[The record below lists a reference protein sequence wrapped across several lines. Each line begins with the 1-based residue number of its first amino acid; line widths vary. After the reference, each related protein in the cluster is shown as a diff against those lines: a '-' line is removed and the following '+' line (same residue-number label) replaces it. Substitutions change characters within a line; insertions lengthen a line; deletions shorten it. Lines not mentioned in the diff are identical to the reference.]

1 VTAIL
6 ERVASQ
12 RRRRLPRRALKSDPA
27 FDSDAVAERLAAIHA
42 TAGLA
47 GVPHLDVVAVF
58 RDALDTARTLV
69 REAFEDTGE
78 GLRCA
83 RHLSLIEDALIR
95 TLFSYVVHYI
105 HPAPAGGANQI
116 VVAAVGGYGRGT
128 LAPGSDIDLLFL
140 LPGSNAAWSN
150 KVIESILYTLWD
162 LRQKVGHSTRSIE
175 ECVRYAL
182 EDMTVRTALL
192 EARLILGDETLFEDM
207 RVRFDREVVSNT
219 PSEFVAAKLAE
230 RDARVVKAGR
240 SRYLVEPNV
249 KDGKGGLRDL
259 NTLFW
264 IAKYV
269 YRVREASELVE
280 AGLFSRK
287 EYRLFCRCEEFLWRV
302 RCHLHFVTGRAEER
316 LTFDQQRLIS
326 ERLGYVGRA
335 GLYGVER
342 FMKHYFLIAKE
353 VGDLTAIVC
362 AALEERQ
369 AKPSPML
376 DRFFGRIWRRRETV
390 ANKDFAIENARITV
404 ADPATFARDPVNLI
418 RLFAIADESGLAI
431 HPDAMRLVTLSLT
444 RIDADMRNDPE
455 ANRLFLSIVS
465 SRNSP
470 EIVLRL
476 MNQAGVLGR
485 FIPDFGRIVAL
496 MQFNMYHSYTVD
508 EHLVRAVGIL
518 ADIESGRSVIEHKLA
533 QEILPDLENR
543 RVLYVALF
551 LHDIA
556 KGRIEDHSVA
566 GVAVARKICPRLGLS
581 AEETESVAWLI
592 ENHLVMSDTA
602 QRRDLSDR
610 RTIETFSALVGTLD
624 RLNMLFILTVC
635 DIRAVGPGVWNGWK
649 AELLRTLY
657 RETESAIG
665 GENSTVARERRVTE
679 AREELRAALPNWTMH
694 DFDAYA
700 ARHPAPYW
708 LKVDLTHKIR
718 HANLLNMSEVE
729 SPGPNV
735 DVLTDEARGI
745 TELTVIAPDHPR
757 LLSTIAGACAAAAAD
772 IVDAQIFTTTDGLA
786 VDMIYV
792 TRALGRD
799 EDELRRAGRIALA
812 IERAL
817 KGEIRLSEM
826 VAARGHSDAPAAETF
841 EVTPEVVIDNALSG
855 RMTVIEV
862 AGLDRRG
869 LLFELTA
876 ILSQLELNIGSAH
889 IATFGEKAA
898 DVFYVTDLDGE
909 KITDAV
915 RRDTIRDALLSA
927 FASPATRLLDGQG
940 QHRGE
945 GL

>member
-1 VTAIL
+1 MVAIL
-6 ERVASQ
+6 ERLATQ
-12 RRRRLPRRALKSDPA
+12 RRRRQPRRALKSDPI
-27 FDSDAVAERLAAIHA
+27 FDHALAAKQLAALHA
-42 TAGLA
+42 TATKQGTPVA
-47 GVPHLDVVAVF
+47 HFDVVNVF
-58 RDALDTARTLV
+58 REALDHARGLV
-69 REAFEDTGE
+69 RDSFEETGE
-78 GLRCA
+78 GMRCA
-83 RHLSLIEDALIR
+83 RHLSLVQDALIR
-95 TLFSYVVHYI
+95 AIFAYVTRYV
-105 HPAPAGGANQI
+105 HPAPSGTGNQL

-140 LPGSNAAWSN
+140 LPSKNSTWGN
-150 KVIESILYTLWD
+150 KVIEAILYNLWD
-162 LRQKVGHSTRSIE
+162 LKQKVGHSTRSIE
-175 ECVRYAL
+175 ECVHYAR
-182 EDMTVRTALL
+182 EDMTIRTALL
-192 EARLILGDETLFEDM
+192 EARLILGDDSLFETM
-207 RVRFDREVVSNT
+207 RSRFEHEIVAT
-219 PSEFVAAKLAE
+219 TAPEFVAAKLAE
-230 RDARVVKAGR
+230 RDARIVKAGR

-287 EYRLFCRCEEFLWRV
+287 EYLLFCRCEEFLWRV

-316 LTFDQQRLIS
+316 LTFDQQRIIS
-326 ERLGYVGRA
+326 ARLGYVTRA

-369 AKPSPML
+369 AKPSPVL
-376 DRFFGRIWRRRETV
+376 DRFFGRLWRRKTV
-390 ANKDFAIENARITV
+390 IANEDFAVENSRITV
-404 ADPATFARDPVNLI
+404 ADPATFARDPINII

-444 RIDADMRNDPE
+444 KVNAEMRNDPE
-455 ANRLFLSIVS
+455 ANRLFLSILT

-508 EHLVRAVGIL
+508 EHLIRAVGIL
-518 ADIESGRSVIEHKLA
+518 ADIESERSTVEHKLA
-533 QEILPDLENR
+533 QEIIPTLIDR

-556 KGRIEDHSVA
+556 KGRIEDHSIA
-566 GVAVARKICPRLGLS
+566 GMAVARKLCPRLGLDH
-581 AEETESVAWLI
+581 EQTENVVWLI
-592 ENHLVMSDTA
+592 EQHLVMSDTA
-602 QRRDLSDR
+602 QRRDLADP
-610 RTIETFSALVGTLD
+610 RTIDTFSALVGTLD
-624 RLNMLFILTVC
+624 RLNMLFVLTIC

-657 RETESAIG
+657 WETENRIC
-665 GENSTVARERRVTE
+665 GEQSTMVRERRVAE
-679 AREELRAALPNWTMH
+679 AREELRKALPNWTAH

-700 ARHPAPYW
+700 GRHQSPYW
-708 LKVDLTHKIR
+708 LKVDLAHKIR
-718 HANLLNMSEVE
+718 HAHLLNMSEVE
-729 SPGPNV
+729 SPGPTV
-735 DVLTDEARGI
+735 DVVTDASRGI

-772 IVDAQIFTTTDGLA
+772 IVDAQVFTTTDGLA
-786 VDMIYV
+786 LDMICV
-792 TRALGRD
+792 TRVLERD
-799 EDELRRAGRIALA
+799 DDELRRASRIGMA
-812 IERAL
+812 IERSL
-817 KGEIRLSEM
+817 SGEIRLSDL
-826 VAARGHSDAPAAETF
+826 VAARDQSDAVAVGTF
-841 EVTPEVVIDNALSG
+841 DVTPEVVIDNTLSV
-855 RMTVIEV
+855 RLTVIEV

-869 LLFELTA
+869 LLYDLTS
-876 ILSQLELNIGSAH
+876 ILSRLDLNIYSAH

-898 DVFYVTDLDGE
+898 DVFYVTDLDGN
-909 KITDAV
+909 KITDAAQ
-915 RRDTIRDALLSA
+915 RDKIREALLPT
-927 FASPATRLLDGQG
+927 FAVPEVL
-940 QHRGE
+940 GE
-945 GL
+945 LSKL

>member
-1 VTAIL
+1 MTAIL

-12 RRRRLPRRALKSDPA
+12 RRRRVIHRPTKTEPAFDGAVVMGELAAAHAEAQPSCVPHLAVVGIFRRALD
-27 FDSDAVAERLAAIHA
+27 LA
-42 TAGLA
+42 
-47 GVPHLDVVAVF
+47 
-58 RDALDTARTLV
+58 RSRV
-69 REAFEDTGE
+69 REAFEESGD

-83 RHLSLIEDALIR
+83 RHLSLVQDALIR
-95 TLFSYVVHYI
+95 TLYDYVLRHVH
-105 HPAPAGGANQI
+105 PRPDGELGEI

-140 LPGSNAAWSN
+140 LPAASAAWSG
-150 KVIESILYTLWD
+150 KVIEAILYTLWD

-175 ECVRYAL
+175 ECVHYAL

-192 EARLILGDETLFEDM
+192 EARLILGDERLFEDM
-207 RVRFDREVVSNT
+207 RTRFDREVVSKT
-219 PSEFVAAKLAE
+219 PAEFVAAKLAE
-230 RDARVVKAGR
+230 RDARIVKGGR

-302 RCHLHFVTGRAEER
+302 RCQLHFVTGRAEER
-316 LTFDQQRLIS
+316 LSFDQQRVIAA
-326 ERLGYVGRA
+326 RLGYVNRA

-369 AKPSPML
+369 AKPSPRL
-376 DRFFGRIWRRRETV
+376 DRFFGRIWRRRETLS
-390 ANKDFAIENARITV
+390 NKDFAIENARITV
-404 ADPATFARDPVNLI
+404 ADPATFARDPVNLV

-444 RIDADMRNDPE
+444 RIDAAMRANGE
-455 ANRLFLSIVS
+455 ANRLFLSVLTS
-465 SRNSP
+465 HNAP

-508 EHLVRAVGIL
+508 EHLIRAVGIL
-518 ADIESGRSVIEHKLA
+518 ADIESGRGVIEHKLV
-533 QEILPDLENR
+533 QEVLPTLEDR
-543 RVLYVALF
+543 RLLYVALF

-556 KGRIEDHSVA
+556 KGRIEDHSMA
-566 GVAVARKICPRLGLS
+566 GVAVARKLCPRLGLGP
-581 AEETESVAWLI
+581 AETETVAWLV

-602 QRRDLSDR
+602 QRRDLADR
-610 RTIETFSALVGTLD
+610 RTIETFSALVGTVD
-624 RLNMLFILTVC
+624 RLNMLYILTVC

-649 AELLRTLY
+649 AELLRALY
-657 RETESAIG
+657 REAESTIG
-665 GENSTVARERRVTE
+665 GEQATVARERRIT
-679 AREELRAALPNWTMH
+679 AAHEELRAALPGWSKH

-700 ARHPAPYW
+700 MRHQPSYW
-708 LKVDLTHKIR
+708 LKVDLPHKIR
-718 HANLLNMSEVE
+718 HATLLTKGGLEL
-729 SPGPNV
+729 PGPAV
-735 DVLTDEARGI
+735 DILTDPVRGI

-757 LLSTIAGACAAAAAD
+757 LLSTVAGACAAAAAD

-786 VDMIYV
+786 LDMIYV
-792 TRALGRD
+792 TRAFDHD
-799 EDELRRAGRIALA
+799 EDELRRAGRIARA
-812 IERAL
+812 VERTL
-817 KGEIRLSEM
+817 KGEIRLSDM
-826 VAARGHSDAPAAETF
+826 IAPRAGDAPAADTF
-841 EVTPEVVIDNALSG
+841 DVTPDINIDNTLSS
-855 RMTVIEV
+855 RLTVIEV

-876 ILSQLELNIGSAH
+876 ILSQLDLNIGSAH

-898 DVFYVTDLDGE
+898 DVFYVTDFEGE
-909 KITDAV
+909 KITQAP
-915 RRDTIRDALLSA
+915 RRDAIRDALLVA
-927 FASPATRLLDGQG
+927 FARPSDGHVRDAAG
-940 QHRGE
+940 RGE